1 MNTMSELQKAPQNV
15 LVIAPKSIP
24 SAAKEAKRVA
34 SFLEKI
40 GISSQAANFSES
52 KSVKALQAGD
62 FDLVITIGGDGTVL
76 RAGHLCAPHDIPLLA
91 IDMGRFGFLIEVD
104 PDEWAALL
112 PRLVSGEF
120 WYERR
125 MLLNVTLIRDG
136 NVIHESE
143 AINEAMIGRGSVVR
157 PVHVRASL
165 DNRTLTTYVADGL
178 IVSTPTGSTA
188 YALAAGGPILPPD
201 LRNLLIIPVA
211 PHLSVDRAIV
221 LAAGATVGVEL
232 LKGDEPVLSIDGRE
246 PVSLQLGDKI
256 EVAASEHSLRFLRFQ
271 DAGYFYQ
278 RLISIMDNN
287 PATQKKNND

>member
-1 MNTMSELQKAPQNV
+1 MSEQQKVPQNV
-15 LVIAPKSIP
+15 LVIAPKSIS

-34 SFLEKI
+34 SFLEEI
-40 GISSQAANFSES
+40 GISSKAANFSES
-52 KSVKALQAGD
+52 KSLKALQAGE

-76 RAGHLCAPHDIPLLA
+76 RAGHLCAPNDIPLLA

-136 NVIHESE
+136 NVIHESD

-165 DNRTLTTYVADGL
+165 DNRRLTTYVADGL

-278 RLISIMDNN
+278 RLISIMDNH